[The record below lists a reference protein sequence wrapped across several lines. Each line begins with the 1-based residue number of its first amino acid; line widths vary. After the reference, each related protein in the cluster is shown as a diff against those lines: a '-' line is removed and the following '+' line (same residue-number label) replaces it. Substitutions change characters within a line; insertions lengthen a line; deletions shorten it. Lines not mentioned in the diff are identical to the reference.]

1 MVKMNCIFRRQIVF
15 ALLVML
21 CVFSAKAGSTKTG
34 LIVVELKE
42 AGTLSTQIDDSKKY
56 MVDSLK
62 VIGDINGTDLKLIR
76 EMAGRD
82 SKGSYTKGDLGM
94 LDLSEARIVSG
105 GECYFDDYKTSD
117 DCLGDYAFQK
127 CNMLQS
133 VVLPSGLKTIGTCA
147 FGYCIY
153 LTDLQIPSGVTT
165 IGNSVFSGCS
175 RLKSMVIPSSVT
187 SLGESAFHS
196 CTGLESVQLPD
207 GLTSIG
213 KTTFNACS
221 QLVNIQLPSG
231 ITSIGQGAFKGC
243 SHMTSLTL
251 PSSLTSMGDDAFYGC
266 ERLESIELPL
276 GLTVVPLE
284 AFYGCKGLKS
294 VAFPAGFTK
303 IGENAFH
310 DCASLEALDFPSS
323 LTTIGYN
330 AFYGCTSLTSLV
342 IPSAVTSIE
351 NYAFFGCTGLTSVY
365 VAWNTPLTVDASSFN
380 KVDRE
385 KCTLYVPEGT
395 SGEYTKASVWS
406 SFTNI
411 KEYTPTGI
419 AGPVLS
425 ADAKE
430 VCRYSLNGQQ
440 LSAPAKGIN
449 IVKYS
454 DGSVR
459 KIAR

>member
-21 CVFSAKAGSTKTG
+21 CVFSAKADSTETG
-34 LIVVELKE
+34 LVVVWLDG
-42 AGTLSTQIDDSKKY
+42 AGTLPTKIDDSQKY
-56 MVDSLK
+56 KIDSLK
-62 VIGDINGTDLKLIR
+62 VIGEINGTDLKLLR
-76 EMAGRD
+76 EMAGCD
-82 SKGSYTKGDLGM
+82 SDGNRTNGDLAF
-94 LDLSEARIVSG
+94 LDLEEARIVSG
-105 GECYFDDYKTSD
+105 GDSYYDDYTISN
-117 DCLGDYAFQK
+117 DCLGEFAFYK

-175 RLKSMVIPSSVT
+175 RLKSMVIPYSVT

-251 PSSLTSMGDDAFYGC
+251 PSCLTSMGDDAFYGC

-330 AFYGCTSLTSLV
+330 AFYGCTSLTGLV

-351 NYAFFGCTGLTSVY
+351 NYAFFGCTGLISVY
-365 VAWNTPLTVDASSFN
+365 VAWNTPLTVDASVFN
-380 KVDRE
+380 KVDKE
-385 KCTLYVPEGT
+385 KCTLYVPKGT
-395 SGEYTKASVWS
+395 AVEYSKVDVWS
-406 SFTNI
+406 SFTNVVEYDVTSI
-411 KEYTPTGI
+411 SNTILPAETKE
-419 AGPVLS
+419 LS
-425 ADAKE
+425 
-430 VCRYSLNGQQ
+430 RYSLDGRL
-440 LSAPAKGIN
+440 LSAPAKGVN
-449 IVKYS
+449 IVKFS
-454 DGSVR
+454 DGSVK